1 MQKQVEKK
9 AIGNS
14 LTLQNDI
21 LEFHVALAWI
31 KKNCTLVW
39 KYEQNVKNGVF
50 SKFDIDSNRKFLFE
64 CIPLFSIHQMFC
76 QNLL

>member
-1 MQKQVEKK
+1 MEKK

-14 LTLQNDI
+14 LTLENDI
-21 LEFHVALAWI
+21 LEFHVALALV
-31 KKNCTLVW
+31 KKNCTLHLFE
-39 KYEQNVKNGVF
+39 KYKQNVKNGVF